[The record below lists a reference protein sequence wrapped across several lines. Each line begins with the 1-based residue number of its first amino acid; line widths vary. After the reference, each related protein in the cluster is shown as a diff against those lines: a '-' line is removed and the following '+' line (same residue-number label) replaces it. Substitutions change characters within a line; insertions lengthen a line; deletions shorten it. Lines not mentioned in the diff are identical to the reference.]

1 MNTVSEGGDWRGGGA
16 EEGGSGKERGYRRR
30 KRKRR
35 LEGEGGEGEKERDK
49 ELDQCCFS
57 LMF

>member
-1 MNTVSEGGDWRGGGA
+1 MNTVSEGGDWRGGA
-16 EEGGSGKERGYRRR
+16 EEGGSGKERRYRRR